1 MNIFKSLKI
10 LLALGEKMY
19 SLRNGAPLKERNKI
33 KFHRSL
39 RGEGG
44 VFLSFLTSLDISYV
58 DTIWLWGGETSSP
71 RGSEYFN
78 EIFSQNHIKRTYNNS
93 NKDFKSVKRP

>member
-44 VFLSFLTSLDISYV
+44 CNAKVDLKEVSGDQLWFELLLEMFLELFQLM
-58 DTIWLWGGETSSP
+58 
-71 RGSEYFN
+71 
-78 EIFSQNHIKRTYNNS
+78 H
-93 NKDFKSVKRP
+93 